1 MFGPVFCISILEIRG
16 TQIISHSLDF
26 NAFYIIQHYFC
37 QFFLNFLKLRRG
49 DLISL
54 EGPIQQ
60 GGRIIWS
67 SSLLY
72 FNFRNLRNPNSS
84 SLIGFPC
91 ILHDSAV
98 LFSVFGDFLG
108 VGGGASFLRG
118 GAVLRDGWVIW
129 FPLLCFN
136 FSYQTIILLSF
147 EIYLKFPSFLR
158 S

>member
-108 VGGGASFLRG
+108 VGGGGLVSCGEEQFCGMAGLFGSPFC
-118 GAVLRDGWVIW
+118 V
-129 FPLLCFN
+129 
-136 FSYQTIILLSF
+136 SILVT
-147 EIYLKFPSFLR
+147 R
-158 S
+158 Q